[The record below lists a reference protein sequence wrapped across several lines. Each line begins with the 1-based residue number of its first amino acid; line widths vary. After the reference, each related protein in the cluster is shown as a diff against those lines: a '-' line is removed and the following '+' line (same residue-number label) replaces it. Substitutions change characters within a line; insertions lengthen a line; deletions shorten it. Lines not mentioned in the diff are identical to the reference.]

1 MKSKTWKLKHMSKA
15 NNQMSFLKKHME
27 MLTVVGTVVAAMTT
41 IIYSNISVVNSL
53 RTEMREDMREL
64 RTEMREG
71 FAKFDAKF
79 AESDK
84 RWYELLAQFHNH
96 DKDIER
102 LKENKYG
109 N

>member
-1 MKSKTWKLKHMSKA
+1 MS
-15 NNQMSFLKKHME
+15 SIKKHMDILVVIGAIVGAI
-27 MLTVVGTVVAAMTT
+27 LTINA
-41 IIYSNISVVNSL
+41 SISEL
-53 RTEMREDMREL
+53 RKEIREDFAKMD
-64 RTEMREG
+64 
-71 FAKFDAKF
+71 AKFDARF

>member
-1 MKSKTWKLKHMSKA
+1 MKGKTWKLKHMNQLK
-15 NNQMSFLKKHME
+15 NNDMSFLKKHME

-71 FAKFDAKF
+71 FAKMDAKFDAKF

-84 RWYELLAQFHNH
+84 RWYELLNQFHNH

-102 LKENKYG
+102 LKK
-109 N
+109 

>member
-1 MKSKTWKLKHMSKA
+1 MSKSKDT
-15 NNQMSFLKKHME
+15 QMSFLKKHME

-71 FAKFDAKF
+71 FAKIDARF

-84 RWYELLAQFHNH
+84 RWYELLNQFHNH